1 MALTILDEKAAL
13 IAIDLQ
19 KGIVGLPLVHDAG
32 EIVRKS
38 AALARAFRAKGMPVV
53 LVNVT
58 AGATGRTD
66 EGPRK
71 FAFPEG
77 WTELVEE
84 LGAEDA
90 DLLVSKQAV
99 SAFAGTGLDG
109 RLRERGV
116 TQVFLTGIATSA
128 GVESPARSARDLGY
142 NVVLVVD
149 AMTDRDA
156 ETHRHSVEKVF
167 PRFGETET
175 TEGVLRVLAGV

>member
-13 IAIDLQ
+13 VVIDLQ
-19 KGIVGLPLVHDAG
+19 KGIVGLPLVHAG
-32 EIVRKS
+32 SEIVSRS
-38 AALARAFRAKGMPVV
+38 AELARAFRKRGLPVV

-58 AGATGRTD
+58 AATPGRTD

-77 WTELVEE
+77 WADLVEE
-84 LGAEDA
+84 LGAEQG

-99 SAFAGTGLDG
+99 SAFARTGLDEM
-109 RLRERGV
+109 LRERGV

-128 GVESPARSARDLGY
+128 GVESTARSARDLGY

-156 ETHRHSVEKVF
+156 ETHRHRVEKVF